1 MGILA
6 EDVARVREATDIVQL
21 ISNTVALRKAGRR
34 WQGLCPFH
42 SEKTPSFS
50 VNAEEGLY
58 YCFGCGASGDAITFV
73 RQTEGL
79 DFAASVEVLAAR
91 AGISLR
97 YDNKGEAAQHGRRRR
112 LTEVVAAAAEW
123 YHERLLQHPDAGAAR
138 GYLRSRGLTGDEV
151 RAFKVGWAP
160 SRWDALC
167 AALRPKAPVED
178 LTETGLAVVS
188 SSGGLIDNFRNRV
201 LFPVFDV
208 RGDPVGFGGRILPGA
223 DERAGP
229 KYKNTPESPLYAKSR
244 LLYGLNWAKDVM
256 VRAGEVI
263 VCEGYTDVIGL
274 HAAGLP
280 QAVATCGTSLTE
292 DHVKTVRRFCDRIV
306 LAFDADAAG
315 SAAAERIYQWESTHQ
330 LDVYVADLPPG
341 ADPDDLARRDPQD
354 LRDRVSEARPF
365 LAYRVDRALERGNMD
380 TAEGRVRAAEAA
392 LRVIAEHPSPIV
404 RDQYLMAVADRCRL
418 PPDRLRAAAPW
429 LRSRSGSPPGVAAEA
444 ASRPFEPSIEEQIL
458 LLRMHAPDDLPA
470 WVSVPLFESEIH
482 GRIFGLLSGG
492 TPLAQLTEV
501 AEGEASMVLARLAV
515 REPPEHAEQVIGRFV
530 FDAASRW
537 IAAVTR
543 AARTTDDAALGRR
556 LSDVQMTCS
565 EMRAGNWPLAVAE
578 RLAELLTPD
587 IPRTGRP
594 SPDPAGSPE
603 DVATQPPEGL
613 LATAEEER
621 FYEDA
626 PIDSGEGEHAA
637 GMPTTED
644 VRA

>member
-58 YCFGCGASGDAITFV
+58 YCFGCRASGDAITFV

-79 DFAASVEVLAAR
+79 DFAASVELLASR
-91 AGISLR
+91 AGITLR
-97 YDNKGEAAQHGRRRR
+97 YDSKGEAAQHGRRRK
-112 LTEVVAAAAEW
+112 LTEVVAAAVEW

-160 SRWDALC
+160 AGWDELC
-167 AALRPKAPVED
+167 AGLRSVAPAED

-188 SSGGLIDNFRNRV
+188 SRGGLIDNFRSRV

-208 RGDPVGFGGRILPGA
+208 RGDPVGFGGRILPGSG
-223 DERAGP
+223 ERAGP

-244 LLYGLNWAKDVM
+244 LLYGLNWAKDAM

-280 QAVATCGTSLTE
+280 QAVATCGTALTE
-292 DHVKTVRRFCDRIV
+292 DHVKTMRRFCDRIV

-315 SAAAERIYQWESTHQ
+315 SAAAERIYQWESAHQ

-341 ADPDDLARRDPQD
+341 TDPDDLARRDPHD
-354 LRDRVSEARPF
+354 LGERVSEARPF
-365 LAYRVDRALERGNMD
+365 LAYRIQRALGRGNMD
-380 TAEGRVRAAEAA
+380 TTEGRVRAADAA
-392 LRVIAEHPSPIV
+392 LTVIDEHPSPIV
-404 RDQYLMAVADRCRL
+404 RDQYLMDVADRCRL
-418 PPDRLRAAAPW
+418 PPDRLRDEVAR
-429 LRSRSGSPPGVAAEA
+429 LRPRQGVSRGVPEGSASGPS
-444 ASRPFEPSIEEQIL
+444 EPSIEEQIL
-458 LLRMHAPDDLPA
+458 LLRMHAPGELPA
-470 WVSVPLFESEIH
+470 WISSRQFSSELH
-482 GRIFGLLSGG
+482 GRIFKLLVDG
-492 TPLAQLTEV
+492 TPLVQLTEV
-501 AEGEASMVLARLAV
+501 AEGEAAAVMARLSV
-515 REPPEHAEQVIGRFV
+515 WEPPEHAAQVVGRFV

-537 IAAVTR
+537 IDEVTR
-543 AARTTDDAALGRR
+543 VARTSGDAGLGRH
-556 LSDVQMTCS
+556 LGEVQLVCA
-565 EMRAGNWPLAVAE
+565 ELRAENWLPAAAE
-578 RLAELLTPD
+578 RLALLLDEEL
-587 IPRTGRP
+587 
-594 SPDPAGSPE
+594 PA
-603 DVATQPPEGL
+603 PEG
-613 LATAEEER
+613 AR
-621 FYEDA
+621 
-626 PIDSGEGEHAA
+626 
-637 GMPTTED
+637 
-644 VRA
+644 R